1 VDAPHALRAF
11 ASLLVPARCGI
22 CARACDWRNPVCEA
36 CLGAIDS
43 APSGARVLPGLDV
56 VIGAASYAG
65 AARDLVAALKFGP
78 RPALAGVAA
87 AAMAGAL
94 GDGGRRGATLVPV
107 PPAPRRLH
115 RRGLDPADA
124 IAVSLSPQL
133 DLPLTRA
140 LARATGRRQ
149 VGRSRAERLATPPR
163 VRCVEPP
170 PARVLLVDD
179 VVTTGATLAAC
190 ARALRAGGAS
200 EVSAIVFAV
209 ASGGRPIRR

>member
-1 VDAPHALRAF
+1 M
-11 ASLLVPARCGI
+11 
-22 CARACDWRNPVCEA
+22 
-36 CLGAIDS
+36 
-43 APSGARVLPGLDV
+43 LPGLDV
-56 VIGAASYAG
+56 VTGTAPYEG

-87 AAMAGAL
+87 AAMARAAGV
-94 GDGGRRGATLVPV
+94 GGRGATLVPV

-124 IAVSLSPQL
+124 IAASLSRRL
-133 DLPLTRA
+133 DLPVA
-140 LARATGRRQ
+140 CPLARSTGRRQ
-149 VGRSRAERLATPPR
+149 VGRSRAERLATPPE

-190 ARALRAGGAS
+190 ARALRAEGAS
-200 EVSAIVFAV
+200 RVSAIVFAV
-209 ASGGRPIRR
+209 ASGGRTHGR